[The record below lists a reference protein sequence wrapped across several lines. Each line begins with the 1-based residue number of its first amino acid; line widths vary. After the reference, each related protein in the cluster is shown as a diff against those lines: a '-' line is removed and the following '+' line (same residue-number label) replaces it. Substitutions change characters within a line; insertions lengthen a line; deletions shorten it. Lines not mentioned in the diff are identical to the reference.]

1 MVQRPLGT
9 GDSGINHQRS
19 RLLLE
24 PVLAIRNPRAA
35 VIVTVCQ
42 PQIPSTASPEENPPL
57 DFQPLRFPTPWPP
70 PDGRPKDVFDGIPIL
85 GGLLRAI
92 SGLFVE
98 SEYWRINYDV
108 ESQIIDQLESRPL
121 HSPDWVSDPVQ
132 QEVLKSLASA
142 VCQEK
147 GLSSATLHPDDP
159 VISLFWG
166 PYDDL
171 SPFLFRQEIAARLK
185 CRLPKGIWPNVL
197 LDCPEGPLTHELT
210 MQSKVTVRT
219 FIERVAHA
227 IALIKSGQ
235 LKSR

>member
-1 MVQRPLGT
+1 M
-9 GDSGINHQRS
+9 
-19 RLLLE
+19 
-24 PVLAIRNPRAA
+24 
-35 VIVTVCQ
+35 
-42 PQIPSTASPEENPPL
+42 

-70 PDGRPKDVFDGIPIL
+70 PDERPKDVFDGIPIL

-159 VISLFWG
+159 VIPLLWG

-171 SPFLFRQEIAARLK
+171 SPAIFQQEITARLK
-185 CRLPKGIWPNVL
+185 FRLPKGIWPNVL
-197 LDCPEGPLTHELT
+197 LDCPEGPLTPELT